1 MKKSGL
7 KALMM
12 AAAMAIASVMPASA
26 ADPGAVLSTDTKD
39 GQIVMY
45 VQNPGTV
52 ESMDFQIGTG
62 LCGQVESS
70 PVSDQEIPLKTM
82 ILLDNSL
89 SVTEKYRPLIS
100 QMIQDI
106 VADRMDREQFTI
118 ATFSESI
125 QYLIQDSNDYAQ
137 IKQIVDGISYQDQ
150 ETYLTDVLY
159 DLLKELDQAEDDC
172 FKRIIII
179 SDGVDNKTIGY
190 TKEELYD
197 LIGKKPYPIYTLGC
211 TYKDNSG
218 QLKNMFALSR
228 MSNGRSYLLDEVED
242 PITVVTD
249 LAGDRDILKITAR
262 PDADQC
268 DGSVKTVQIT
278 FHTSEGDVAS
288 MAEVRMPMVQAG
300 AAAEPETEEQETEP
314 ETDAEPVPETE
325 EEEEDEPEDGNIPFA
340 VLAAGLGIVLIFMAG
355 ITVLVVVVVKKKNK
369 RETFEPFNGNPP
381 VNEPGPSDRRQET
394 EWLEQNRG
402 GQRNDSTQMLWD
414 DKRKYVL
421 CLADQKNLARTF
433 ECPLAQ
439 SVVIGRKPEACQ
451 MVLDYDK
458 SVSGRHCEIFIKNGK
473 FYIRDLNSS
482 NGTFVNGSRVLTD
495 AEVYSGCILTL
506 GRLTLKLEIH

>member
-12 AAAMAIASVMPASA
+12 AAAIAIASVMPASA
-26 ADPGAVLSTDTKD
+26 AEPGAVLNTDTQED
-39 GQIVMY
+39 QIVMY
-45 VQNPGTV
+45 VQNPGAA
-52 ESMDFQIGTG
+52 ESMEYQIGTE
-62 LCGQVESS
+62 LCSQVAGS
-70 PVSDQEIPLKTM
+70 PISEQEVPIKTI

-89 SVTEKYRPLIS
+89 SVVEKYRPFIK
-100 QMIQDI
+100 QTIQDI

-118 ATFSESI
+118 ATFGEDI
-125 QYLIQDSNDYAQ
+125 RYLIQDSSDYAQ
-137 IKQIVDGISYQDQ
+137 IKQIVDGITYQNQ

-159 DLLKELDQAEDDC
+159 ELLKELDSSEDDC

-197 LIGKKPYPIYTLGC
+197 LIQKKPYPVYTLGC
-211 TYKDNSG
+211 TYKDNNE

-228 MSNGRSYLLDEVED
+228 MSNGRSYLLDEVTD
-242 PITVVTD
+242 PIAVVTE
-249 LAGDRDILKITAR
+249 LADDRDILKITAR
-262 PDADQC
+262 PDAGQC

-278 FHTSEGDVAS
+278 FHTSEGDVTS
-288 MAEVRMPMVQAG
+288 MAEVRMPMVQAVL
-300 AAAEPETEEQETEP
+300 ETEAETQMQETKPQKP
-314 ETDAEPVPETE
+314 ESETE
-325 EEEEDEPEDGNIPFA
+325 AEEGDEPEEHGISMV

-355 ITVLVVVVVKKKNK
+355 ITVLVVVIVKKKNK
-369 RETFEPFNGNPP
+369 KETFEPFNGSISGSVPAASVKKP
-381 VNEPGPSDRRQET
+381 DT
-394 EWLEQNRG
+394 EWLDQKNG
-402 GQRNDSTQMLWD
+402 GQGNDSTQMLWD

-433 ECPLAQ
+433 ECPLVQ
-439 SVVIGRKPEACQ
+439 SVVIGRKPEVCQ

-473 FYIRDLNSS
+473 FYIKDLNSS

>member
-12 AAAMAIASVMPASA
+12 AAAIAMASVMPASA
-26 ADPGAVLSTDTKD
+26 ADPGTVLNTDTRD

-45 VQNPGTV
+45 VQNPGEV
-52 ESMDFQIGTG
+52 QSLEYQIGTG
-62 LCGQVESS
+62 LCGQVESAS
-70 PVSDQEIPLKTM
+70 ISGQEVPLKTI

-89 SVTEKYRPLIS
+89 SVVEKYRPLIS
-100 QMIQDI
+100 RTIQDI

-118 ATFSESI
+118 ATFGESI
-125 QYLIQDSNDYAQ
+125 QYLIQDSSDYAQ

-159 DLLKELDQAEDDC
+159 DLLKELNSSEDDC

-179 SDGVDNKTIGY
+179 SDGVDNKSIGY

-197 LIGKKPYPIYTLGC
+197 LIGKNPYPVYTLGC
-211 TYKDNSG
+211 TYKNNNE

-242 PITVVTD
+242 PIAVVMD
-249 LAGDRDILKITAR
+249 LAADRDVLRITAR
-262 PDADQC
+262 PDAKQC
-268 DGSVKTVQIT
+268 DGSVKTVQVT
-278 FHTSEGDVAS
+278 FHTSGGDVTS
-288 MAEVRMPMVQAG
+288 MSEVRMPMVQAVSEPEPEVSQPETE
-300 AAAEPETEEQETEP
+300 EPETE
-314 ETDAEPVPETE
+314 PVSVPDE
-325 EEEEDEPEDGNIPFA
+325 EEEEPKERGIPLA
-340 VLAAGLGIVLIFMAG
+340 VLAIGVGTVLIFMAG
-355 ITVLVVVVVKKKNK
+355 ITALVVVIVKKKNK
-369 RETFEPFNGNPP
+369 KETFEPFNGTIPNSAPAAP
-381 VNEPGPSDRRQET
+381 VKKSET
-394 EWLEQNRG
+394 EWLEQRKG
-402 GQRNDSTQMLWD
+402 GQGNDSTQMLWD

-421 CLADQKNLARTF
+421 SLADQKNLARTF
-433 ECPLAQ
+433 ECPLLQ

>member
-1 MKKSGL
+1 MKKKGL
-7 KALMM
+7 KALIM
-12 AAAMAIASVMPASA
+12 AAAMALASVMPASA

-45 VQNPGTV
+45 VQNPGTAG
-52 ESMDFQIGTG
+52 SMEFQIGTG
-62 LCGQVESS
+62 LCSQVESGPLS
-70 PVSDQEIPLKTM
+70 EQEIPLKTI

-89 SVTEKYRPLIS
+89 SVTDKYRPFIS
-100 QMIQDI
+100 QAVQDI

-125 QYLIQDSNDYAQ
+125 QYLVQDSNDYAQ

-159 DLLKELDQAEDDC
+159 DLLKELDKAEDDC

-179 SDGVDNKTIGY
+179 SDGVDNKSIGY

-197 LIGKKPYPIYTLGC
+197 LIGKNPYPIYTLGC
-211 TYKDNSG
+211 TYKDNSE

-249 LAGDRDILKITAR
+249 LAGDRDILKITAS
-262 PDADQC
+262 PDANLC

-278 FHTSEGDVAS
+278 FHTSEGDVTS
-288 MAEVRMPMVQAG
+288 MAEIRMPMVQAVS
-300 AAAEPETEEQETEP
+300 AAEPETKETETETEP
-314 ETDAEPVPETE
+314 AAETE
-325 EEEEDEPEDGNIPFA
+325 EEDEEEEPEDEKISLA

-355 ITVLVVVVVKKKNK
+355 ITVIVVVIVKKKNR

-381 VNEPGPSDRRQET
+381 GNEQGTQDRKQET
-394 EWLEQNRG
+394 EWLEQKRG

-414 DKRKYVL
+414 DNRKYVL

-433 ECPLAQ
+433 ECPLVQ
-439 SVVIGRKPEACQ
+439 SVVIGRKPEVCQ